1 MKLPSKITSYSDS
14 VLSKLQFLLGV
25 LDQND
30 IGISSLYKQTQI
42 YFSGIGEYLDAL
54 DCLYA
59 LGKIELDEERGT
71 IHYVT

>member
-14 VLSKLQFLLGV
+14 VLSKLQFLLVV

-42 YFSGIGEYLDAL
+42 YFSGIEEYLDAL

-59 LGKIELDEERGT
+59 LGKIEFDEERGT
-71 IHYVT
+71 IHYAT